1 MMLTILIN
9 YILRIFGWKEDS
21 THQENKKMNILII
34 TKSKNNYGIETP
46 NTLSTGLFNSAQHIT
61 LALEGVPGITINL
74 VSVVDN
80 NEIDREV
87 ARYRPDIV
95 IIEALWVVPEKFE
108 ILKRLHPTVKWVIRI
123 HSEIPFLSFEGIAM
137 NWIRRYLTEQEIYVS
152 ANAEETFKDFKNLFG
167 AKKDLILFLPNYFK
181 LPDEIPR
188 VKKDFEESVHV
199 GCFGAI
205 RGLKNQLAQALA
217 AIEFADRNGSKLFY
231 HINTGRTEGFGSEN
245 ILRNIREVF
254 SYRTEHTL
262 VEHGWLSNDDFQRLL
277 MEDID
282 ISLQVSFSETFNLV
296 AADSVACGVPIVV
309 SEEINWAA
317 EASKVRDACTIKDI
331 VQKMHKCYTFRR
343 AIVHESVHNLIQS
356 NKQAK
361 KTLIEQLSQ
370 II

>member
-1 MMLTILIN
+1 MIIEIIG
-9 YILRIFGWKEDS
+9 YIRKLFEWKDIDTYQES
-21 THQENKKMNILII
+21 TKMNVLII

-61 LALEGVPGITINL
+61 LALENVPGITINL

-87 ARYRPDIV
+87 TRYRPDIV

-108 ILKRLHPTVKWVIRI
+108 ILKRLHPTIKWVIRI
-123 HSEIPFLSFEGIAM
+123 HSEIPLLSFEGIAM
-137 NWIRRYLTEQEIYVS
+137 NLIRRYLTEQEIYVS
-152 ANAEETFKDFKNLFG
+152 ANAEETFRDLKNLFG

-181 LPDEIPR
+181 LPDEIHR
-188 VKKDFEESVHV
+188 VKEDFKESVHV

-217 AIEFADRNGSKLFY
+217 AIEFADKNGSQLFY

-254 SYRTEHTL
+254 AYRTEHTL

-277 MEDID
+277 IENID

-309 SEEINWAA
+309 SEEIDWAA
-317 EASKVRDACTIKDI
+317 EVSKVRDACTIKDI
-331 VQKMHKCYTFRR
+331 VQKMYKCYIFRR
-343 AIVHESVHNLIQS
+343 SIVHESIRNLIQS

-361 KTLIEQLSQ
+361 KTLIEQLSK

>member
-1 MMLTILIN
+1 MIIELIKTIVRKL
-9 YILRIFGWKEDS
+9 FGNNDS
-21 THQENKKMNILII
+21 SIQKNKKMDILII
-34 TKSKNNYGIETP
+34 TKSKNNYGAETP
-46 NTLSTGLFNSAQHIT
+46 NTLSTGLFNSAQHIV
-61 LALEGVPGITINL
+61 LALKNVPGVTINL

-80 NEIDREV
+80 NSIDRAV
-87 ARYRPDIV
+87 TLYKPDIV

-137 NWIRRYLTEQEIYVS
+137 NWIRRYLTEQNIYVA
-152 ANAEETFKDFKNLFG
+152 ANAKETFIDLQNLFYGRKDF
-167 AKKDLILFLPNYFK
+167 ILHLPNYFS
-181 LPDEIPR
+181 LPNEIPR
-188 VKKDFEESVHV
+188 VKEDFEDSVHV

-217 AIEFADRNGSKLFY
+217 AIEFADRNGSQLFY

-254 SYRTEHTL
+254 VYRSEHTL

-277 MEDID
+277 MKEID

-296 AADSVACGVPIVV
+296 AAESVACGVPIVV
-309 SEEINWAA
+309 SEEIDWAV
-317 EASKVRDACTIKDI
+317 EASKVRDACAIKDI
-331 VQKMHKCYTFRR
+331 VQKMLKCYTFRR
-343 AIVHESVHNLIQS
+343 SIVNESIRNLEQS
-356 NKQAK
+356 NRQAK